1 MNPKLT
7 FPENFLWG
15 GAIAANQCEGAVLE
29 DGKKFSCADAMPH
42 GVFKEPVI
50 PPPAFYLKQTAIDF
64 YHRYKEDIALFAEM
78 GFKVFR
84 FSLSWSRIFPDG
96 NELMPNE
103 KGLEFY
109 DKVLDELEKYG
120 IEPLVTISHYEM
132 PLNLATA
139 YGGWSNRKLIDFYL
153 RFAQTVF
160 KRYKGRVKYWL
171 TFNEINMILHAPFNG
186 GGLLPQNGGEVTLNQ
201 KYQAAHHQL
210 VASALATKLGHQIDP
225 ENKIGCMIAGST
237 IYPLTPDP
245 EDAMAALWKDRS
257 SLFFADVH
265 CRGAYPAYIQ
275 RYFRENN
282 ISFEVTEE
290 DKLAL
295 KNTVDFISISYY
307 SSDCAT
313 VHPENADTT
322 RGNIVFSVK
331 NPCLKL
337 SDWGYQIDPI
347 GLRYILNQLYD
358 RYQLPIFIV
367 ENGIGARDTLI
378 PDGRGSY
385 TVNDIYRI
393 DFLRQHLLQVR
404 EAIEDGVPVLGYTSW
419 APIDLVSQSECQLEK
434 RYGYIYVDRNDK
446 GEGTLNRYRKRSF
459 YWYKKV
465 ISTNGASLDETPANE
480 MEPNE

>member
-1 MNPKLT
+1 M
-7 FPENFLWG
+7 
-15 GAIAANQCEGAVLE
+15 
-29 DGKKFSCADAMPH
+29 MPH
-42 GVFKEPVI
+42 GVHRMEVKLGGTPHPTLQAGEYYPSHTGV
-50 PPPAFYLKQTAIDF
+50 DF
-64 YHRYKEDIALFAEM
+64 YHHYKEDIALMAEL
-78 GFKVFR
+78 GLKVFR
-84 FSLSWSRIFPDG
+84 TSISWSRLYPHGD
-96 NELMPNE
+96 ERTPNPE
-103 KGLEFY
+103 GVAFY
-109 DKVLDELEKYG
+109 RNVFQECRKYG

-160 KRYKGRVKYWL
+160 KRYRGRVRYWL

-186 GGLLPQNGGEVTLNQ
+186 GGLLPQNGSEVTLNQ

-237 IYPLTPDP
+237 IYPLTPAP

-265 CRGAYPAYIQ
+265 CRGAYPAYIR
-275 RYFRENN
+275 RYFRENS

-313 VHPENADTT
+313 AHPENTDTT

-331 NPCLKL
+331 NPCLKR

-378 PDGRGSY
+378 PDGKGSY

-404 EAIEDGVPVLGYTSW
+404 EAIADGVPVLGYTSW

-434 RYGYIYVDRNDK
+434 RYGYLYVDRNDK

-465 ISTNGASLDETPANE
+465 ISTNGASLDEMPTNE

>member
-1 MNPKLT
+1 
-7 FPENFLWG
+7 
-15 GAIAANQCEGAVLE
+15 
-29 DGKKFSCADAMPH
+29 
-42 GVFKEPVI
+42 
-50 PPPAFYLKQTAIDF
+50 
-64 YHRYKEDIALFAEM
+64 
-78 GFKVFR
+78 
-84 FSLSWSRIFPDG
+84 
-96 NELMPNE
+96 
-103 KGLEFY
+103 
-109 DKVLDELEKYG
+109 
-120 IEPLVTISHYEM
+120 
-132 PLNLATA
+132 
-139 YGGWSNRKLIDFYL
+139 
-153 RFAQTVF
+153 
-160 KRYKGRVKYWL
+160 
-171 TFNEINMILHAPFNG
+171 MILHAPFNG
-186 GGLLPQNGGEVTLNQ
+186 GGLLPQNGSEVTLNQ

-225 ENKIGCMIAGST
+225 ENKIGCMIAGAT

-275 RYFRENN
+275 RYFQENN

-313 VHPENADTT
+313 AHPENAGTT

-378 PDGRGSY
+378 PDGKGSY

-404 EAIEDGVPVLGYTSW
+404 EAIADGVPVLGYTSW

-446 GEGTLNRYRKRSF
+446 GEGTLKRYRKRSF

-465 ISTNGASLDETPANE
+465 ISTNGASLNEIPANE
-480 MEPNE
+480 METNE